1 LHKLE
6 NANCELLIEAK
17 DKKKHKQQ
25 GSLADDVNQKKIY
38 TLQTKSA
45 MWQTKKNAE

>member
-1 LHKLE
+1 MQIV
-6 NANCELLIEAK
+6 NYLLK
-17 DKKKHKQQ
+17 PRTKKKHKQQ